1 MINRDL
7 TDQYLR
13 SFDELA
19 EAIYLCWYNSFC
31 KKTKQIN
38 EEKLRTQIR
47 SYGFYPFE
55 KKTKKELPL
64 CFRVKLKF
72 KTLTWVND
80 LTNVFAEDIL
90 CESTELYM
98 LAIKDLRKRLFNLKN
113 REDRI
118 ALANVILLDM
128 DKNCVHNEKA
138 NIEELNFRLK
148 ELFGYILDHNFITED
163 NVTALNDG
171 YKVYPIYDLTVRLIN
186 HFDFIDKL
194 IELFLCFNICLIS
207 LAEKAKCNL
216 FIFNKSN
223 YDLSPNNNLQLT
235 SQPKFKTELS
245 DECLIKVMHYLLN
258 KKLLINTNSDS
269 WLFWFN
275 LKDLNNPVYLKWND
289 SPTLLSNVIQHLCGN
304 CISNTIKTAFATNL
318 FVKPT
323 WKLYQTSKTYKEIE
337 QIITISMK
345 KNSKN
350 HDPNHDPL

>member
-1 MINRDL
+1 
-7 TDQYLR
+7 
-13 SFDELA
+13 
-19 EAIYLCWYNSFC
+19 
-31 KKTKQIN
+31 
-38 EEKLRTQIR
+38 
-47 SYGFYPFE
+47 
-55 KKTKKELPL
+55 
-64 CFRVKLKF
+64 
-72 KTLTWVND
+72 
-80 LTNVFAEDIL
+80 
-90 CESTELYM
+90 
-98 LAIKDLRKRLFNLKN
+98 
-113 REDRI
+113 
-118 ALANVILLDM
+118 
-128 DKNCVHNEKA
+128 
-138 NIEELNFRLK
+138 
-148 ELFGYILDHNFITED
+148 
-163 NVTALNDG
+163 
-171 YKVYPIYDLTVRLIN
+171 
-186 HFDFIDKL
+186 
-194 IELFLCFNICLIS
+194 

-304 CISNTIKTAFATNL
+304 CISNTIKTAFATNV